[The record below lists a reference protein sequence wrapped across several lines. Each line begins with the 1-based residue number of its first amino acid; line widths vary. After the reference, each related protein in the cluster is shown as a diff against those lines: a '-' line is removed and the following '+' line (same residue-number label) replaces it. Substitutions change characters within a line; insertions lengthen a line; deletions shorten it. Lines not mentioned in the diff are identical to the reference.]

1 VKAVFG
7 VPDVSIG
14 EVKLGQ
20 PMTIITDA
28 RSGEFRGHVTSI
40 SPAADPKSRV
50 YSVEVTIQNPK
61 NALKSGMIASLAVG
75 GESLAKPVL
84 AVPLASVI
92 RNSSGSGFAVMLAV
106 GNGDTLAARLR
117 PVGLGDAYGNII
129 GITNGLSVGDKV
141 ITTGVTLVKDGDTV
155 RVIP

>member
-7 VPDVSIG
+7 LPDTSIRQ
-14 EVKLGQ
+14 VKLGQ
-20 PMTIITDA
+20 TLTVTTDA
-28 RSGEFRGHVTSI
+28 LSGEFRGRVTSI

-50 YSVEVTIQNPK
+50 YSVEVTIQNPN

-75 GESLAKPVL
+75 GEQLANAMP

-106 GNGDTLAARLR
+106 GSGDTVSARIR
-117 PVGLGDAYGNII
+117 PVALGDAYGNVIA
-129 GITNGLSVGDKV
+129 ITNGLTDGDRV